1 VEPIFAGKSR
11 QTMNRALV
19 LYHSRTGTTAAYGE
33 EIAAE
38 LSGKGFATKVLPLY
52 RAENESL
59 DEFNVI
65 FLGCWTSGLL
75 FFLQKPEKVW
85 VDYIRRLPDLTDKE
99 IVLFTTYKILTGS
112 MFREMRKHLPEGARV
127 SLIRLKSRNSHLT
140 DSNRQL
146 LNLLAGTGGMELC
159 PE

>member
-1 VEPIFAGKSR
+1 
-11 QTMNRALV
+11 MNRALI
-19 LYHSRTGTTAAYGE
+19 LYHSRTGTTAAYSD

-38 LSGKGFATKVLPLY
+38 LTGKGFETKVMPVY
-52 RAENESL
+52 KAVDES
-59 DEFNVI
+59 FNDFDTI
-65 FLGCWTSGLL
+65 FIGCWTSGLL

-85 VDYIRRLPDLTDKE
+85 VDYIRRLPDLKDKE

-112 MFREMRKHLPEGARV
+112 MFREMRKHLPADARV

-146 LNLLAGTGGMELC
+146 LNLLAGSAGMVLC
-159 PE
+159 TE